1 MKHPTSFVE
10 YERTIYQLKMRH
22 LWLATHWIEPATGH
36 LTVLEELL
44 EDFEQVFDGNTLKR
58 IPMLMIH
65 ADQGRLMVGY
75 LLPKVSKSKVL
86 RIQNAVEKAVDAA
99 AMRCGVCGC
108 LLADP
113 ETHPK
118 RCPAHMR
125 ISEIV
130 PLWEEPSLKED
141 ASQRFSSHADTASM
155 GISAAAQDHQIDPA
169 RYGDVALAPEKIA
182 KACPEIQFLE
192 GGAIERFLERHRPKK
207 EEQFGRAKL
216 IAEKLKQA
224 GHDKRKIALL
234 PDNWEAL
241 LDEFESVFPN
251 FHRVC
256 ECLRDHFALSS
267 LGDTRVSWPP
277 ILMVGPPGVGK
288 TEAASWLANKLGL
301 PFRLHDMAN
310 AQSSSILAG
319 SESFWSNSEPGD
331 IFELLGYQAFANPV
345 LMLDEVDK
353 VVPGKPYDPMAPL
366 YGLLEPR
373 SARQFRDLSI
383 RDFTIDAS
391 HINWLA
397 TANTLDPI
405 PTPILARFHV
415 EEISPPNALQS
426 RAIAQSIYGTLRAE
440 ARWGELFSAQLDSD
454 VIDRLI
460 TMPPR
465 MMKHVIRRA
474 CGMAARRHRT
484 FLVAEDIAN
493 TQPSQKQG
501 MGFMG

>member
-1 MKHPTSFVE
+1 M
-10 YERTIYQLKMRH
+10 YQLKMRH

-36 LTVLEELL
+36 IAVLEELL
-44 EDFEQVFDGNTLKR
+44 KNFEQVFDAIMLKR
-58 IPMLMIH
+58 IPMFMIH

-75 LLPKVSKSKVL
+75 LLPNVSKAKGL
-86 RIQNAVEKAVDAA
+86 RIQKAVEEAVEAA

-108 LLADP
+108 LLVDP

-118 RCPAHMR
+118 RCPAHMK
-125 ISEIV
+125 ICEIV
-130 PLWEEPSLKED
+130 PLREEPSPTV
-141 ASQRFSSHADTASM
+141 APPQRFSNQADAEFT
-155 GISAAAQDHQIDPA
+155 GINTVAQDHQIDSD
-169 RYGDVALAPEKIA
+169 RFGDVALAPEKMA
-182 KACPEIQFLE
+182 KACPEIQFMDD
-192 GGAIERFLERHRPKK
+192 GAIELFLERHRPKK
-207 EEQFGRAKL
+207 DELFGRAKL

-224 GHDKRKIALL
+224 GHDKRKIAVL
-234 PDNWEAL
+234 PDNWETL

-256 ECLRDHFALSS
+256 EFLRDHFALSA
-267 LGDTRVSWPP
+267 LGDARVTWPP

-301 PFRLHDMAN
+301 PFRLHDMAS
-310 AQSSSILAG
+310 AQSSSLLAG

-331 IFELLGYQAFANPV
+331 VFELLGYQTFANPV
-345 LMLDEVDK
+345 LMLDELDK
-353 VVPGKPYDPMAPL
+353 VVPGKPYDPLAPL
-366 YGLLEPR
+366 FGLLEPR
-373 SARQFRDLSI
+373 SARQFRDLSV

-405 PTPILARFHV
+405 PVPILARFHV
-415 EEISPPNALQS
+415 EEISPPNARQS

-440 ARWGELFSAQLDSD
+440 GRWGELFSAQLDSD

-460 TMPPR
+460 TMAPR
-465 MMKHVIRRA
+465 QMKHVIRRA

-493 TQPSQKQG
+493 TQLSQKQR

>member
-130 PLWEEPSLKED
+130 PLREEPPPTVD
-141 ASQRFSSHADTASM
+141 AAQRFGSPDDTEFT
-155 GISAAAQDHQIDPA
+155 GINSAAQDHQIDPG

-182 KACPEIQFLE
+182 KACPEIQFLD

-224 GHDKRKIALL
+224 GHDKRKIAVL
-234 PDNWEAL
+234 PANWEAL

-256 ECLRDHFALSS
+256 ECLRDHFALSV
-267 LGDTRVSWPP
+267 LGDARVTWPP

-288 TEAASWLANKLGL
+288 TEAASWLADKLGL
-301 PFRLHDMAN
+301 PFRLHDMAS
-310 AQSSSILAG
+310 AQSSSFLAG

-331 IFELLGYQAFANPV
+331 VLNCSATKLSPIQYSCWMKWTKWSPANRMIPWHRYSAYWSR
-345 LMLDEVDK
+345 E
-353 VVPGKPYDPMAPL
+353 VPGSSEIYLSAIL
-366 YGLLEPR
+366 R
-373 SARQFRDLSI
+373 STQATSI
-383 RDFTIDAS
+383 GSRLRTR
-391 HINWLA
+391 L
-397 TANTLDPI
+397 T
-405 PTPILARFHV
+405 RFH
-415 EEISPPNALQS
+415 
-426 RAIAQSIYGTLRAE
+426 Y
-440 ARWGELFSAQLDSD
+440 
-454 VIDRLI
+454 
-460 TMPPR
+460 
-465 MMKHVIRRA
+465 
-474 CGMAARRHRT
+474 
-484 FLVAEDIAN
+484 
-493 TQPSQKQG
+493 PSWP
-501 MGFMG
+501 GFM